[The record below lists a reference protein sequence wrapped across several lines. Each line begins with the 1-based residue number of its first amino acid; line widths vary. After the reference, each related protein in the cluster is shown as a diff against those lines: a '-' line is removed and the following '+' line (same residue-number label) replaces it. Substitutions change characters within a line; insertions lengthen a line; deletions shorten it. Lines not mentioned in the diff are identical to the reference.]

1 MPIGRWSRKRWPLP
15 VTRPSDGVSQV
26 DLDQLAEREE
36 ERRFLLRSLADLER
50 EHDAGDIDD
59 GDYATLRDG
68 YTVRAAA
75 VLREIETGRS
85 QLAPKAPRRWG
96 RTVAVAAVVVA
107 AAVGIGFVLA
117 GAWGERQNGQEITG
131 FTPGDDARVL
141 MTNARQ
147 AMNQGDYTLANSL
160 FGQVVQMERDQ
171 GRDNAEAIAYF
182 GWTLALVSVGDPDT
196 EAVAARLDAAQLAL
210 GQAIEIE
217 PDYADPYCFQAIVEY
232 QFREDAAAALP
243 FAEQCQANNPP
254 SEVADLIDAFVD
266 DIRAGT
272 DPNATDPAT
281 PSTTTP

>member
-1 MPIGRWSRKRWPLP
+1 M
-15 VTRPSDGVSQV
+15 TTV

-59 GDYATLRDG
+59 DDYVTLRDG

-85 QLAPKAPRRWG
+85 QLVPTAPRRWG
-96 RTVAVAAVVVA
+96 RTVAITLVVVA
-107 AAVGIGFVLA
+107 AAVGVGFVLA

-147 AMNQGDYTLANSL
+147 AMGGGDYALANQL
-160 FGQVVQMERDQ
+160 FAQVVQMERDQ

-182 GWTLALVSVGDPDT
+182 GWTLALGAVGDPDT
-196 EAVAARLDAAQLAL
+196 EAVSARLDAAQLAL
-210 GQAIEIE
+210 GQAIDME
-217 PDYADPYCFQAIVEY
+217 PDYADPHCFQAIIEY

-243 FAEQCQANNPP
+243 FAEQCQAMNPP
-254 SEVADLIDAFVD
+254 SEIADLIDAFVT
-266 DIRAGT
+266 DIRAAL
-272 DPNATDPAT
+272 DEP
-281 PSTTTP
+281 TTTPTTTG

>member
-1 MPIGRWSRKRWPLP
+1 VNR
-15 VTRPSDGVSQV
+15 V

-85 QLAPKAPRRWG
+85 QLPSKPSRRWG
-96 RTVAVAAVVVA
+96 RTVLIAAVVVA

-117 GAWGERQNGQEITG
+117 GAFGERQNGQEITG

-160 FGQVVQMERDQ
+160 FAQVVQMERDQ

-182 GWTLALVSVGDPDT
+182 GWTLALGSVGEPDT
-196 EAVAARLDAAQLAL
+196 EAAAARLDAAQLAL
-210 GQAIEIE
+210 AQAIDME
-217 PDYADPYCFQAIVEY
+217 PAYADPYCFQAIIEF
-232 QFREDAAAALP
+232 QFRDDAAAALP
-243 FAEQCQANNPP
+243 FAEQCQANDPP
-254 SEVADLIDAFVD
+254 SEVADLIEAFIA
-266 DIRAGT
+266 DIRA
-272 DPNATDPAT
+272 ATAAADPAT
-281 PSTTTP
+281 PSPSTTTG

>member
-1 MPIGRWSRKRWPLP
+1 M
-15 VTRPSDGVSQV
+15 SQV

-107 AAVGIGFVLA
+107 SAVGIGFVLA
-117 GAWGERQNGQEITG
+117 GAWGERQNGQQITG
-131 FTPGDDARVL
+131 LTPGDDARVL

-147 AMNQGDYTLANSL
+147 AMNQGDYPLANSL

-171 GRDNAEAIAYF
+171 GRDNA
-182 GWTLALVSVGDPDT
+182 